1 MTDSTVSANLAS
13 GGFGGTGGRST
24 SFPFTDGGNGG
35 MGGAAEGS
43 GIHGNET
50 MNLTRVLFLNNI
62 ATGGRGGVGGPG
74 TRSGIPGDG
83 GGSLGGGLWTRGE
96 TVLTDV
102 VISNN
107 APAEDWR
114 RMANVVP
121 GVVSAVERKGAGFA
135 TAGI

>member
-1 MTDSTVSANLAS
+1 
-13 GGFGGTGGRST
+13 
-24 SFPFTDGGNGG
+24 